1 MRPLPRIAICG
12 PGRCGKDTA
21 ARWLAA
27 NTPLRLGRTTSEI
40 IAPHVAA
47 RLGLTVEEAFARRH
61 ENRPLWFDVGNEL
74 RTPDPTYL
82 VRECLKEGEIAV
94 GLRNSDEVKAARAE
108 GLIDLFVWVEREVP
122 ADPTQTFGPERCDV
136 IVLNTGTLD
145 EFFGRLAALA
155 RFAGLVKG

>member
-1 MRPLPRIAICG
+1 VTGGTSRP
-12 PGRCGKDTA
+12 D
-21 ARWLAA
+21 
-27 NTPLRLGRTTSEI
+27 S
-40 IAPHVAA
+40 
-47 RLGLTVEEAFARRH
+47 AFRPKRRS
-61 ENRPLWFDVGNEL
+61 LVGNEL
-74 RTPDPTYL
+74 RSPDPTYL

-136 IVLNTGTLD
+136 IVLNDGTPD

-155 RFAGLVKG
+155 RFAGLLKG

>member
-1 MRPLPRIAICG
+1 MKPLPKLAIRG

-21 ARWLAA
+21 ARWLATH
-27 NTPLRLGRTTSEI
+27 TPLRLGRTTSEI

-61 ENRPLWFDVGNEL
+61 ENRPLWFEVGNEL
-74 RTPDPTYL
+74 RSPDPTYL
-82 VRECLKEGEIAV
+82 VRECMKEGEIVV

-122 ADPTQTFGPERCDV
+122 ADPTQTFGPDLCDIV
-136 IVLNTGTLD
+136 ISNNGTLD
-145 EFFGRLAALA
+145 EFHGRLRALA
-155 RFAGLVKG
+155 RFASLLS